1 MKEKGDRGKQPLNEI
16 PKVCRSMSECASP
29 HRLAQ
34 AAKREEDTD
43 IPGKFSEESLISQ

>member
-1 MKEKGDRGKQPLNEI
+1 MKEKGDRGKQPHNEI

-34 AAKREEDTD
+34 APRERK
-43 IPGKFSEESLISQ
+43 IQIYLASFLKKA